1 MIENRS
7 GFHPV
12 GFLVVDTPPMIIL
25 AVWVA
30 GDTIHF
36 PIIATKGKPIT
47 HTAIPITTIPVVP
60 GIRPII
66 DTTTTIRTLIAI
78 IGIHTLTIAVTG
90 GLDHILNC
98 FQHFFLDIFLDGF
111 FAKQSL

>member
-1 MIENRS
+1 
-7 GFHPV
+7 
-12 GFLVVDTPPMIIL
+12 MIIL

-30 GDTIHF
+30 GGTIHF
-36 PIIATKGKPIT
+36 PIIATKGKPIN

-66 DTTTTIRTLIAI
+66 DTATTIRTLIVI

-90 GLDHILNC
+90 GLDHLPNL
-98 FQHFFLDIFLDGF
+98 FQYFFGIFSTPGLRDRRF
-111 FAKQSL
+111 LVFMVSLYRLP

>member
-1 MIENRS
+1 
-7 GFHPV
+7 
-12 GFLVVDTPPMIIL
+12 MIIL
-25 AVWVA
+25 AVWVT
-30 GDTIHF
+30 GGTIHF

-66 DTTTTIRTLIAI
+66 DTTTTIHTLIAI

-90 GLDHILNC
+90 GLDRLKNC
-98 FQHFFLDIFLDGF
+98 FRHFFSIFSTAGF
-111 FAKQSL
+111 KDSCLIE

>member
-1 MIENRS
+1 
-7 GFHPV
+7 
-12 GFLVVDTPPMIIL
+12 MIIQ

-30 GDTIHF
+30 GGTIHF

-66 DTTTTIRTLIAI
+66 DITTTIRTLIAI